1 MGSFLSN
8 LLGTNNQVSTNQP
21 SANIQPWQQQEQQ
34 LANLLQGQAA
44 GTSGPN
50 PAQQQYLQNANA
62 IAQQQAQVQAQNRAM
77 NPGAAA
83 RQAST
88 IGANAQQQA
97 AGQAGIQ
104 QAQQQLA
111 SQGLLGTTLFQG
123 VQGTNTATG
132 VQAGIGA
139 GNQQASESI
148 VGGLLN
154 GAASAAGLGASG
166 GSAGGSAAMA
176 KGGKVQHLD
185 DGGPV
190 LGVNTTLPAADPSFG
205 PNLGATN
212 YGVQPLAQP
221 QLGESVYGN
230 APASQTGGSGS
241 KKSGSNAFSGLQ
253 NADPGAQLQ
262 NFMSLAR
269 YAAGGQIKGFGNPMV
284 SLHQQLFK
292 ENKKLAHVPEM
303 ERLAHGGK
311 VPVMVSP
318 GEGYADPADARAVA
332 DGRASPKEVLEKIP
346 GKAQVSG
353 DSYRNDTVKRNLDE
367 GGVVVP
373 RSVMESDNPEKEAA
387 KFIAKHLRSTRKA
400 KTPEKQQFLDAVNR
414 SIKERKSA

>member
-1 MGSFLSN
+1 MGNFLSN

-21 SANIQPWQQQEQQ
+21 LSNIQPWQQQQQQ

-104 QAQQQLA
+104 QAQQQLV

-148 VGGLLN
+148 VGGLL
-154 GAASAAGLGASG
+154 GAGGSAAGLG
-166 GSAGGSAAMA
+166 AMA

-241 KKSGSNAFSGLQ
+241 KKSGSNPFSGLQ

-292 ENKKLAHVPEM
+292 ENKKLSKVPEM
-303 ERLAHGGK
+303 DRFAHGGK

-318 GEGYADPADARAVA
+318 GEGYADPSDAKAVA